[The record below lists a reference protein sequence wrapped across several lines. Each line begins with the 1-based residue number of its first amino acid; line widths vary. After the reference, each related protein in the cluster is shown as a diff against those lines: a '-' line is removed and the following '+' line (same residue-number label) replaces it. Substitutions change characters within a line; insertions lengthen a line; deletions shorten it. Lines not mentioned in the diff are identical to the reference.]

1 LNLIYRLF
9 RKIKRLFLQ
18 KEIIPI
24 YQPVD
29 ANKILQ
35 NKVILITGG
44 TGGIGYSIAKQAVA
58 SGAKVILCG
67 TNEAKLN
74 KLSLELGENAKGYK
88 YDLSLLDDDIDNI
101 MGEIAALFPKNCI
114 DILVNSAG
122 IHGELNFFNESIQ
135 EFDKIMSIN
144 VKGTYFISQAVAK
157 QMIEKGIKGHI
168 LNISSSSALRP
179 ASTPYQISKW
189 AINGMT
195 KGLADILL
203 PYGIIVNAIAPGPT
217 ATSMVKDINNT
228 NLYFEHQPSHRYT
241 TPEEIANLAI
251 FMISDMGNMIV
262 GDTYYITGGSG
273 TISYHR

>member
-1 LNLIYRLF
+1 MNLIRRLF
-9 RKIKRLFLQ
+9 RKIKNMFSQ

-29 ANKILQ
+29 TNKILQ

-44 TGGIGYSIAKQAVA
+44 TGGIGFAIAKQAVA

-67 TNEAKLN
+67 TNVAKLN
-74 KLSLELGENAKGYK
+74 KLSLELGENAKSYNF
-88 YDLSLLDDDIDNI
+88 DLSSLDDVENI
-101 MGEIAALFPKNCI
+101 LREITSIFPENRI

-122 IHGELNFFNESIQ
+122 IHGELNFLNESVE
-135 EFDKIMSIN
+135 EFDKVMNIN
-144 VKGTYFISQAVAK
+144 VKATYFISQVVAK

-168 LNISSSSALRP
+168 LNVSSSSALRP

-189 AINGMT
+189 AVNGIT
-195 KGLADILL
+195 KGLADVLL

-217 ATSMVKDINNT
+217 ATSMVKDVNNK
-228 NLYFEHQPSHRYT
+228 NLYFEHQPSHRYA

-251 FMISDMGNMIV
+251 FMLSDMGNMIV
-262 GDTYYITGGSG
+262 GDTYYISGGSG

>member
-1 LNLIYRLF
+1 MNLIRRLF
-9 RKIKRLFLQ
+9 RKIKNMFSQ

-29 ANKILQ
+29 TNKILQ

-44 TGGIGYSIAKQAVA
+44 TGGIGFAIAKQAVA

-67 TNEAKLN
+67 TNAAKLN
-74 KLSLELGENAKGYK
+74 KLSLELGENANSYNF
-88 YDLSLLDDDIDNI
+88 DLSSLDDVENI
-101 MGEIAALFPKNCI
+101 LREITSLFPENRI

-122 IHGELNFFNESIQ
+122 IHGELNFLKESVE
-135 EFDKIMSIN
+135 EFDKVMNIN
-144 VKGTYFISQAVAK
+144 VKATYFISQAVAK

-168 LNISSSSALRP
+168 LNVSSSSALRP

-189 AINGMT
+189 AVNGIT
-195 KGLADILL
+195 KGLADVLL

-217 ATSMVKDINNT
+217 ATSMVKDVNNK
-228 NLYFEHQPSHRYT
+228 NLYFESHRYA

-251 FMISDMGNMIV
+251 FMLSDMGNMIV